1 MTIFVRIEIMR
12 NFSRFIL
19 QFVLLGAASLSANA
33 QKARIAGLE
42 QNEDYMQLL
51 RQQLRLKSCEDS
63 TVSLINNN
71 RKLFENST
79 ERDKIGQEIVRLESE
94 LFEVRNRMGKI
105 TAQVAAIEQEYII
118 EHMDDPA
125 ASAESGKGTTAHA
138 RTLFANSFFTDNLS
152 KSDIALFT
160 VTPKVEPEVSKINKR
175 IADLYEQLTTVK
187 RQYDG
192 AGDQDVIDSLSTRAG
207 ELKEQIEQV
216 DALMERLWLSIYNR
230 KLDNYLVLMDKIGTI
245 DRLKLEQLDQESRQ
259 VRRAEGLAG
268 EQLAPL
274 VATYPLQKK
283 LALDYEITMAQAL
296 GLKQAEDS
304 LRGESGRFSAEAVAK
319 EMTYPDIPFAPR
331 SLVVYGPIV
340 KTEDTAQ
347 RNYTT
352 VENIPVLHVPKK
364 GIYYTVQLA
373 IYTAPPKSVDAFKGM
388 TPVMY
393 QKMSN
398 GQTRYLAGGFT
409 AYSDA
414 LAAVNQMVR
423 AGFRASLAAFSDGK
437 ATTAVKAKALEASAR
452 QAAEKAN
459 SDNGKG
465 YNVQII
471 PAELRLPTAMR
482 ETITARAPGKTIV
495 RNSSGSEVI
504 YSVGSFASKTEADAL
519 AEALRSQPNVKIKV
533 VAL

>member
-1 MTIFVRIEIMR
+1 M
-12 NFSRFIL
+12 
-19 QFVLLGAASLSANA
+19 LLGVAALSANA

-51 RQQLRLKSCEDS
+51 RQQLQLKRCEDS
-63 TVSLINNN
+63 TVSLINSS

-79 ERDKIGQEIVRLESE
+79 DRDKIGEKIVRLEGE
-94 LFEVRNRMGKI
+94 LFEIRNRMGQI
-105 TAQVAAIEQEYII
+105 TAQVAAIEQEYIV
-118 EHMDDPA
+118 EHMDDATAEAPA
-125 ASAESGKGTTAHA
+125 GEGV
-138 RTLFANSFFTDNLS
+138 RTLFANPFFTDNLS
-152 KSDIALFT
+152 RNDIALFT
-160 VTPKVEPEVSKINKR
+160 VTPKVEPEIGKINKR

-187 RQYDG
+187 RQYD
-192 AGDQDVIDSLSTRAG
+192 AANDQEIIDSLATRAG

-296 GLKQAEDS
+296 GLKLAEDS
-304 LRGESGRFSAEAVAK
+304 LTGEAGKFSAETAAK

-340 KTEDTAQ
+340 RTEDETQ
-347 RNYTT
+347 RNYST
-352 VENIPVLHVPKK
+352 VEDVPVLHVPKK
-364 GIYYTVQLA
+364 GVYYTVQIAL
-373 IYTAPPKSVDAFKGM
+373 YTTPPKSVDAFKGM
-388 TPVMY
+388 APVMY
-393 QKMSN
+393 QKLSN
-398 GQTRYLAGGFT
+398 GQTRYSAGGFT

-414 LAAVNQMVR
+414 QAAAGQMVR
-423 AGFRASLAAFSDGK
+423 AGFRASVVAFADGK
-437 ATTAVKAKALEASAR
+437 STAAVKAKALETSAR
-452 QAAEKAN
+452 QTAEK
-459 SDNGKG
+459 GRTGG
-465 YNVQII
+465 YTIEIV

-482 ETITARAPGKTIV
+482 EIITSRAPGKTIV

-504 YSVGSFASKTEADAL
+504 YSVGGFATQTEAEEV
-519 AEALRSQPNVKIKV
+519 AEALRSQPNAKIKV
-533 VAL
+533 VGL

>member
-1 MTIFVRIEIMR
+1 MC
-12 NFSRFIL
+12 NFSRFIIL
-19 QFVLLGAASLSANA
+19 FALFGAASLSANA

-42 QNEDYMQLL
+42 QDADYMQLL
-51 RQQLRLKSCEDS
+51 QQQLQLKTQEDS

-71 RKLFENST
+71 RKLFENSS
-79 ERDKIGQEIVRLESE
+79 ERDKLGREIVRLEGE
-94 LFEVRNRMGKI
+94 LFEIRNRMGKI

-118 EHMDDPA
+118 NHMDDPA
-125 ASAESGKGTTAHA
+125 ASAAAGKGVAHA
-138 RTLFANSFFTDNLS
+138 RTLFANPFFTDNLS

-160 VTPKVEPEVSKINKR
+160 VTPKVEPEVLKINKR
-175 IADLYEQLTTVK
+175 IADLYGQLTTVK

-192 AGDQDVIDSLSTRAG
+192 AGDQDAIDSLSTRAG

-245 DRLKLEQLDQESRQ
+245 DRLQLEQLDQESRQ

-274 VATYPLQKK
+274 VSTYPLQKK

-296 GLKQAEDS
+296 GMKSAEDS
-304 LRGESGRFSAEAVAK
+304 LKGELGKFSAEVAAK
-319 EMTYPDIPFAPR
+319 EMTYSDIPFAPR
-331 SLVVYGPIV
+331 NLVVYGPIV
-340 KTEDTAQ
+340 KTEDAAL

-352 VENIPVLHVPKK
+352 VEDVPLLHVPKK
-364 GIYYTVQLA
+364 GIYYTVQIA
-373 IYTAPPKSVDAFKGM
+373 IYTTPLKSVDAFKGM

-393 QKMSN
+393 QKTST

-409 AYSDA
+409 AYSEA
-414 LAAVNQMVR
+414 QAAVNQMIR
-423 AGFRASLAAFSDGK
+423 AGFRASIVAFSDGK
-437 ATTAVKAKALEASAR
+437 AITAVKAKALETSAR
-452 QAAEKAN
+452 QAEEQAN
-459 SDNGKG
+459 ADGGTG

-482 ETITARAPGKTIV
+482 ETISARSPGKTIV

-504 YSVGSFASKTEADAL
+504 YSVGNFATKSEAEAL
-519 AEALRSQPNVKIKV
+519 ADVLRSQPNVKIKV

>member
-1 MTIFVRIEIMR
+1 MR

-19 QFVLLGAASLSANA
+19 SFALFGAAILSAYA

-42 QNEDYMQLL
+42 QDADYMQLL
-51 RQQLRLKSCEDS
+51 QQQLQLKTQEDS
-63 TVSLINNN
+63 TVSLINNR
-71 RKLFENST
+71 RKLFEKGS
-79 ERDKIGQEIVRLESE
+79 ERDKIGQEIVRLEGE
-94 LFEVRNRMGKI
+94 LFEIRNRMGKI

-125 ASAESGKGTTAHA
+125 ASANRGEGSADA
-138 RTLFANSFFTDNLS
+138 RTLFANPFFTDNLS

-160 VTPKVEPEVSKINKR
+160 VTPKVEPEVGKINKR
-175 IADLYEQLTTVK
+175 IASLYGQLTTVK

-192 AGDQDVIDSLSTRAG
+192 ADDQDVIDSLSTRAG

-245 DRLKLEQLDQESRQ
+245 DRLKLERLDQESRQ

-304 LRGESGRFSAEAVAK
+304 LRAESGKFSAEAAAK
-319 EMTYPDIPFAPR
+319 EMTYPDIPFVPR
-331 SLVVYGPIV
+331 NLTVYGPIV
-340 KTEDTAQ
+340 RTEDAAQ
-347 RNYTT
+347 RNFST
-352 VENIPVLHVPKK
+352 VEDVPVLHVPKK
-364 GIYYTVQLA
+364 GIYYTVQIAL
-373 IYTAPPKSVDAFKGM
+373 YTTPPKSIDVFKGM

-393 QKMSN
+393 QKTTN

-409 AYSDA
+409 SYSDA
-414 LAAVNQMVR
+414 LTAVNQMIRV
-423 AGFRASLAAFSDGK
+423 GFRASMVAFSDGK
-437 ATTAVKAKALEASAR
+437 ATTAAKAKALEASR
-452 QAAEKAN
+452 REEAEKKHGA
-459 SDNGKG
+459 DGVTG
-465 YNVQII
+465 YNVEII

-504 YSVGSFASKTEADAL
+504 YSVGSFASETEADAL